1 MKGTRVLYMNT
12 LVKTTL
18 SYPKLYLVHKSG
30 KPLVWPAGPDRHA
43 IVSFSSPAVALT
55 VASYTESHYITHK
68 EWPDGVSFSFKKQVI
83 PTILGVTEEEFGTI
97 AELCSMWNMK
107 LIIVDELLSV
117 NKHTK
122 SFNGDVRDFDTDND
136 ALVTHLNSLLE

>member
-1 MKGTRVLYMNT
+1 MKETHVLYMNT

-18 SYPKLYLVHKSG
+18 SYPNLYLVHKSG
-30 KPLVWPAGPDRHA
+30 KPLVWPFGQDKHA

-55 VASYTESHYITHK
+55 VASYTESHYVTHK

-83 PTILGVTEEEFGTI
+83 PTILGVTEEEFGTV

-107 LIIVDELLSV
+107 LIIIDELHDL
-117 NKHTK
+117 NNDTK
-122 SFNGDVRDFDTDND
+122 SFTGDVRDFETDND